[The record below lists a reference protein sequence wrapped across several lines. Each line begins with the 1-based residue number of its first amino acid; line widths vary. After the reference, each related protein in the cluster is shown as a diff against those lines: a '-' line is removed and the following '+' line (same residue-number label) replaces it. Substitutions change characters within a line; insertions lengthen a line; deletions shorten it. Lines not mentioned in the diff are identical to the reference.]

1 MMKRAITILVVLLG
15 IFAIIQ
21 FIRPDRTNPPSDAAM
36 SISQRLPVPDPV
48 RMILERSCFDCHS
61 NQTRWPWY
69 SNVAPASWLV
79 ADDVKEGR
87 GHLNFSEWGTY
98 NRGKQIARLETMI
111 SLLEKDAMPPKNYL
125 LLHRDAV
132 LNEREKDL
140 LSDWAGQMSDSLSS
154 LTK

>member
-1 MMKRAITILVVLLG
+1 MKRLTRILIAFLGILVLM
-15 IFAIIQ
+15 Q
-21 FIRPDRTNPPSDAAM
+21 FIRPDRTNHPSEGAM
-36 SISQRLPVPDPV
+36 SVSQKLPMSDSV
-48 RMILERSCFDCHS
+48 RAILERSCYDCHS

-87 GHLNFSEWGTY
+87 QHLNFSEWGTY
-98 NRGKQIARLETMI
+98 NRGRQIARLENI
-111 SLLEKDAMPPKNYL
+111 VSLLEKDAMPLKQYL

-132 LNEREKDL
+132 LNDREKDL
-140 LSDWAGQMSDSLSS
+140 ISDWAGQMSDSLSS